1 MKSEIC
7 ARIIA
12 SASFLVFCILP
23 VAGQVSKPNYRVLDL
38 GTLGGSLSIAFGLND
53 RGAVEGFSTPS
64 GNASLHAFV
73 WQDGIMTDLGT
84 LGGPNSQSFFGPNE
98 RGQAAGV
105 SELSTPDPNG
115 EDFCGFGTHL
125 VCLPFLWRSG
135 IMQPLALLGGNNG
148 QANDVNNRGEAAG
161 WAETADADPACP
173 APQVLQF
180 RPAVWLRGKVY
191 ELPTFSGGENG
202 IAYTVNDKGQAV
214 GGSGLCAIF
223 DPDYGAPLR
232 PQHALLWEG
241 GRVINLGS
249 LGGTLNNIAFTINNA
264 GQVGGTSGLSGN
276 IANHAFLWQDGV
288 ITDLG
293 TLSGDVDSGALGVNG
308 GQVVGASFDA
318 RGNSRAFLWQNG
330 VMTDL
335 NDLVS
340 SGPPLFLLQGSA
352 INSQG
357 EIAGFALR
365 TDTGEVH
372 AFLATPNEND
382 EAIAPRPKISIGLN
396 MIVRDQI
403 RKLLHGRLHLGRLSD
418 VTEDP
423 HEND

>member
-1 MKSEIC
+1 MKSETS

-12 SASFLVFCILP
+12 SALFAVLCILP
-23 VAGQVSKPNYRVLDL
+23 VAGQASKPNYKVLDL

-53 RGAVEGFSTPS
+53 RGQVEGFSTRLGDGS
-64 GNASLHAFV
+64 VHAFV
-73 WQDGIMTDLGT
+73 WRDGIMTDLGT
-84 LGGPNSQSFFGPNE
+84 LGGPNSESFFGPNE

-125 VCLPFLWRSG
+125 RCLPFLWQFG
-135 IMQPLALLGGNNG
+135 IMQPLLLLGGNNG

-161 WAETADADPACP
+161 WTETADADLACP

-180 RPAVWLRGKVY
+180 RPAVWRRGKVY
-191 ELPTFSGGENG
+191 ELPTFSGDKDG

-214 GGSGLCAIF
+214 GGSGSCATF
-223 DPDYGAPLR
+223 DPDYGAPLQ

-241 GRVINLGS
+241 GRVINLGN

-264 GQVGGTSGLSGN
+264 GEVGGTSGIAGN
-276 IANHAFLWQDGV
+276 IAHHAFLWQDGV
-288 ITDLG
+288 ISDLG
-293 TLSGDVDSGALGVNG
+293 ALPGDVNSGALGVSR

-318 RGNSRAFLWQNG
+318 SENSRAFLWQNG

-340 SGPPLFLLQGSA
+340 GGPPLFLLQASA

-357 EIAGFALR
+357 QIAGFALR

-372 AFLATPNEND
+372 AFLAVPDEND
-382 EAIAPRPKISIGLN
+382 EEIAPRPKISVGPKVIL
-396 MIVRDQI
+396 RDHI
-403 RKLLHGRLHLGRLSD
+403 RKLLHGGLHLVRLGG
-418 VTEDP
+418 VTEDAQ
-423 HEND
+423 

>member
-1 MKSEIC
+1 MKSRTC
-7 ARIIA
+7 LRIIA
-12 SASFLVFCILP
+12 SASFVVLSILP
-23 VAGQVSKPNYRVLDL
+23 LVGQAPKPNYRVLDL

-53 RGAVEGFSTPS
+53 RGVVEGFSTAL
-64 GNASLHAFV
+64 GNAPVHAFV
-73 WQDGIMTDLGT
+73 WRDGIMTDLGT

-135 IMQPLALLGGNNG
+135 IMQPLPLLGGNNG

-161 WAETADADPACP
+161 WAETADADPTCP

-180 RPAVWLRGKVY
+180 RPAVWRRGKVY
-191 ELPTFSGGENG
+191 KLPTFAGDEDG
-202 IAYTVNDKGQAV
+202 IAYTVNDKGLAV
-214 GGSGLCAIF
+214 GGSGSCATF
-223 DPDYGAPLR
+223 DLAYGAPLQ

-264 GQVGGTSGLSGN
+264 GQVGGTSGLTGN
-276 IANHAFLWQDGV
+276 IAHHAFLWQDGV
-288 ITDLG
+288 MTDLG
-293 TLSGDVDSGALGVNG
+293 TLPGDVDSGALGVSG

-318 RGNSRAFLWQNG
+318 SENSRAFLWQNG

-340 SGPPLFLLQGSA
+340 GSPPLFLLQANA

-357 EIAGFALR
+357 QIAGFALR
-365 TDTGEVH
+365 TDTGQVH
-372 AFLATPNEND
+372 AFLAAPDEND
-382 EAIAPRPKISIGLN
+382 EEIAHRPRSSIGPNVL
-396 MIVRDQI
+396 VRDQV
-403 RKLLHGRLHLGRLSD
+403 RKLLHGGLHLGRLGV
-418 VTEDP
+418 VTECP
-423 HEND
+423 Q

>member
-1 MKSEIC
+1 MKSETC

-12 SASFLVFCILP
+12 SAAFVVLCLP
-23 VAGQVSKPNYRVLDL
+23 PIAGQVSKANYRVLDL

-53 RGAVEGFSTPS
+53 RGVVEGFSTPS
-64 GNASLHAFV
+64 GNASFHAFV
-73 WQDGIMTDLGT
+73 WRDGIMTDLGT
-84 LGGPNSQSFFGPNE
+84 LGGPNSESFFGPNE

-115 EDFCGFGTHL
+115 EDFCGFGTNL

-135 IMQPLALLGGNNG
+135 LMQPLPLLGGNNG

-161 WAETADADPACP
+161 WAETADADPTCP

-180 RPAVWLRGKVY
+180 KPAVWLHGKVY
-191 ELPTFSGGENG
+191 KLPTFSGDEDG
-202 IAYTVNDKGQAV
+202 IAYTVNDEGQAV
-214 GGSGLCAIF
+214 GGSGSCATF
-223 DPDYGAPLR
+223 DSDYGAPLQ
-232 PQHALLWEG
+232 PLHALLWEG

-264 GQVGGTSGLSGN
+264 RQVAGTSGLAGN
-276 IANHAFLWQDGV
+276 LANHAFLWQDGV

-293 TLSGDVDSGALGVNG
+293 TLPGDVDSGALGVSG
-308 GQVVGASFDA
+308 GQVVGASFD
-318 RGNSRAFLWQNG
+318 GSGKSRAFLWQKG
-330 VMTDL
+330 VMRDL

-340 SGPPLFLLQGSA
+340 GGPPLFLLQASA

-357 EIAGFALR
+357 QIAGFALR

-372 AFLATPNEND
+372 AFLAVPNESD
-382 EAIAPRPKISIGLN
+382 EEITPRPGSSIRPNVL
-396 MIVRDQI
+396 VRDQV
-403 RKLLHGRLHLGRLSD
+403 RRLLHGRLHLGRLGA
-418 VTEDP
+418 VTGDP
-423 HEND
+423 Q